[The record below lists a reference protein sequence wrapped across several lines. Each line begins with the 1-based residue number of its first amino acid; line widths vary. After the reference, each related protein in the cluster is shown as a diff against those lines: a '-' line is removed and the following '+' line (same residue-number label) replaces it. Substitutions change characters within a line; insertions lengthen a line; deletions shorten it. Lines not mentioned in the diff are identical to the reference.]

1 MCVKLEQESEGGERK
16 KPIQEENQ
24 ISVIW
29 KKCYSAADS
38 FVLPLLPPLASPQVV
53 RGFRL
58 SGWLKS
64 NARDAAR
71 SESIEPIDNGQ
82 KANTFI
88 LMRLER

>member
-1 MCVKLEQESEGGERK
+1 MCVKLEQESEGGEEKNPSK
-16 KPIQEENQ
+16 KKIRLVSSGRNVIRPPIR
-24 ISVIW
+24 
-29 KKCYSAADS
+29 S
-38 FVLPLLPPLASPQVV
+38 FCRCCRLLPRQVV
-53 RGFRL
+53 RSFRL